1 MKRILLSIG
10 VVLSAAAVN
19 AQVDTLTEFFTG
31 TPQIYTVSAANGGGY
46 VAGNNGYGDLSKMQL
61 FDGTHGV
68 NGGGSITS
76 LLLWAPIKTDA
87 GTGGS
92 FRAVIWANNA
102 GTPGAELGSATITLA
117 SVDTTLAGLN
127 VAEGAVGYNVAAN
140 FASAIAIPA
149 NGEFWAGVVLPTT
162 AVDTLSLVT
171 NTADDFSDAVTHT
184 GEFWSDNTFHTF
196 GDPNNWGLLVA
207 IAAFPVV
214 NFQVGLTESE
224 IVASVYPNPASD
236 VLNINLK
243 ANATS
248 VSIISMD
255 GKVVSTQ
262 NVSSNTVAVDLSN
275 VLAGAYIYEI
285 VAENGTVIRNTFVK
299 K

>member
-1 MKRILLSIG
+1 MKKILLSIG
-10 VVLSAAAVN
+10 VVLSAAAAN

-31 TPQIYTVSAANGGGY
+31 TPTIYGAQGGGY
-46 VAGNNGYGDLSKMQL
+46 VAGNNSYDDRAKMQL

-76 LLLWAPIKTDA
+76 LLLWAPAKSDA

-102 GTPGAELGSATITLA
+102 GEPGAELGSVTIPL
-117 SVDTTLAGLN
+117 SQVDTTAAGTM
-127 VAEGAVGYNVAAN
+127 VAEAAVGYNVVAT
-140 FASAIAIPA
+140 FSSSIAIPA

-162 AVDTLSLVT
+162 AGDSLGLVT
-171 NTADDFSDAVTHT
+171 NTDGDFADAVTHT
-184 GEFWSDNTFHTF
+184 GEFWSDGAFYTF
-196 GDPNNWGLLVA
+196 GDPNNWGLLIA
-207 IAAFPVV
+207 IAAYPVV
-214 NFQVGLTESE
+214 NFQVGLTENE
-224 IVASVYPNPASD
+224 IVSSVYPNPASE

-262 NVSSNTVAVDLSN
+262 NVTSNTVAVDLSN

>member
-1 MKRILLSIG
+1 MKKILLSIG
-10 VVLSAAAVN
+10 VVLSAAAAN

-31 TPQIYTVSAANGGGY
+31 TPTVYGVAASGGGGY
-46 VAGNNGYGDLSKMQL
+46 LAGNNGYGDLSKMQL

-76 LLLWAPIKTDA
+76 LLLWAPIKSDA

-102 GTPGAELGSATITLA
+102 GTPGAELGSTTITLA
-117 SVDTTLAGLN
+117 SVDTTVAALN
-127 VAEGAVGYNVAAN
+127 VAEAAVAYNVAAN
-140 FASAIAIPA
+140 FTSAIAIPA
-149 NGEFWAGVVLPTT
+149 NGEFWAGIVLPTT
-162 AVDTLSLVT
+162 AGDTISLVT
-171 NTADDFSDAVTHT
+171 NTDGDFADAVTHT

-196 GDPNNWGLLVA
+196 GDPNNWGSLIA
-207 IAAFPVV
+207 IAVFPVV
-214 NFQVGLTESE
+214 NFQAALTENE
-224 IVASVYPNPASD
+224 LIASVYPNPASD

-243 ANATS
+243 ANATT

>member
-1 MKRILLSIG
+1 MKKILLSIG
-10 VVLSAAAVN
+10 VVLSAAAAAN
-19 AQVDTLTEFFTG
+19 AQVDTLQEFFTG
-31 TPQIYTVSAANGGGY
+31 TPTIYSVTGGGY
-46 VAGNNGYGDLSKMQL
+46 VAGNNTYGDLTKMQL

-102 GTPGAELGSATITLA
+102 GAPGAELGSVTIPL
-117 SVDTTLAGLN
+117 SQVDTSDAGTM
-127 VAEGAVGYNVAAN
+127 VAEAAVGYNVAAN

-149 NGEFWAGVVLPTT
+149 NGEFWAGIELPTT
-162 AVDTLSLVT
+162 AGDTIALVT
-171 NTADDFSDAVTHT
+171 NTANDFADALTHT

-196 GDPNNWGLLVA
+196 GDAANWGLLVA
-207 IAAFPVV
+207 IAAYPVV
-214 NFQVGLTESE
+214 NFQVGLTENE

-236 VLNINLK
+236 VLNIKLK

-262 NVSSNTVAVDLSN
+262 NVTSNTVAVDLST
-275 VLAGAYIYEI
+275 VLAGAYICEI
-285 VAENGTVIRNTFVK
+285 VAENGVVIRNTFVK

>member
-1 MKRILLSIG
+1 MKKILLSIG
-10 VVLSAAAVN
+10 VVLSAAAAN
-19 AQVDTLTEFFTG
+19 AQVDTLQEFFTG
-31 TPQIYTVSAANGGGY
+31 TPTLYGSTGGGF
-46 VAGNNGYGDLSKMQL
+46 VAGNNSYGDLAKMQL

-68 NGGGSITS
+68 NGGGTITS
-76 LLLWAPIKTDA
+76 LLLWAPAKDDA

-102 GTPGAELGSATITLA
+102 GAPGAELGSLTISLA
-117 SVDTTLAGLN
+117 SVDTTQAGVM

-140 FASAIAIPA
+140 FTSPIAIPA
-149 NGEFWAGVVLPTT
+149 SGEFWAGVVLPTT
-162 AVDTLSLVT
+162 AGDTLGLVT
-171 NTADDFSDAVTHT
+171 NTDLDFPDAVTHS

-196 GDPNNWGLLVA
+196 GDATNWNLQIA
-207 IAAFPVV
+207 IAAYPVV
-214 NFQVGLTESE
+214 NFTVGLTENE
-224 IVASVYPNPASD
+224 IVSSVYPNPASD
-236 VLNINLK
+236 VLNIKFK

-262 NVSSNTVAVDLSN
+262 KVSSNTVTVDLSN